1 MKKRYQFLIAAVLV
15 FISSAC
21 DIEDPNIGYEDI
33 NVEDYIRANYSE
45 DAKRLYFHE
54 VINNSNHPDYNEP
67 ELDEAEIEKILKLI
81 QAVYNSDSQER
92 DLVFNDYQIHAR
104 YCYAFNS
111 TFLRVDT
118 QRPEIQKLANGEFV
132 TGEPSLDEILST
144 YQFDSVRLSYSYPDF
159 PWLTIY
165 TDQDYNMIPI
175 SEELQNLESVEIAE
189 FNNGCVGGGNSIS
202 LSRSNDVAILTFS
215 VGSGDC
221 PAGCIYYKY
230 WEFVVSNGVASF
242 VRSYEN

>member
-1 MKKRYQFLIAAVLV
+1 MKNRYQFLIAAVLV
-15 FISSAC
+15 FINSAC
-21 DIEDPNIGYEDI
+21 EVEDPNIGYEDI

-45 DAKRLYFHE
+45 DAKQLYFHE

-92 DLVFNDYQIHAR
+92 DLLFNDYQIHAR

-111 TFLRVDT
+111 TSLRVDT

-165 TDQDYNMIPI
+165 TDKDYNMIPI

-189 FNNGCVGGGNSIS
+189 FNHGCVGGGNSIS

>member
-21 DIEDPNIGYEDI
+21 EVEDPNIGYEDI

-45 DAKRLYFHE
+45 DAKQLYFHE

-92 DLVFNDYQIHAR
+92 DLLFNDYQIHAR

-111 TFLRVDT
+111 TSLRVDT

-132 TGEPSLDEILST
+132 TGEVSLDQILNT

-165 TDQDYNMIPI
+165 TDKDYNMIPI

-189 FNNGCVGGGNSIS
+189 FNHGCVGGGNSIS